1 MSENTVQDNVQEL
14 ATNSQSDSV
23 SSNQDSGLLQEV
35 MQKKERLQKAESE
48 LAELKGKMEEERK
61 AQLSKNEEWKTLY
74 EESRSELDRV
84 KPELES
90 FKMQET
96 ANKDKMLLE
105 FSEEDR
111 ETFKDMSYQQLK
123 VVHNKL
129 INKTINVPNVDTS
142 TSAGYQGYE
151 TLTDAARDVARGKL
165 DKSSYAKIKE
175 AFTSRFN

>member
-1 MSENTVQDNVQEL
+1 
-14 ATNSQSDSV
+14 
-23 SSNQDSGLLQEV
+23 
-35 MQKKERLQKAESE
+35 
-48 LAELKGKMEEERK
+48 
-61 AQLSKNEEWKTLY
+61 
-74 EESRSELDRV
+74 
-84 KPELES
+84 
-90 FKMQET
+90 
-96 ANKDKMLLE
+96 MLLE